1 MVDYDKQRV
10 DTRSRVLA
18 SATGPW
24 STAEGIACAAVQLS
38 FDIKAYLI
46 ICLSSSGT
54 TARLVS
60 KYRPHASIMV
70 VTHGHNNVSTQVT
83 GHMKGVALALE
94 SDDLSPVRTAEAI
107 ALAVEKGLAA
117 TGDSVVVVHGHADL
131 ANVPGS
137 TSMLHVMTVV

>member
-1 MVDYDKQRV
+1 
-10 DTRSRVLA
+10 
-18 SATGPW
+18 
-24 STAEGIACAAVQLS
+24 
-38 FDIKAYLI
+38 
-46 ICLSSSGT
+46 
-54 TARLVS
+54 
-60 KYRPHASIMV
+60 

-94 SDDLSPVRTAEAI
+94 SDDLSPIRTAEAI